1 MTTQFYA
8 LDIAP
13 LLADAA
19 LYDRAFACVSPDR
32 RERLDRIKAERER
45 CLSLGGALL
54 LRYALR
60 ELGAGEPEIAYGEQG
75 KPYLADLP
83 DVHFNISHSG
93 EYAVC
98 AVSSAPV
105 GCDIERIGSFRP
117 RVAERFFAPEEY
129 VALASL
135 TDGTSQAEMFFRF
148 WTLKESFL
156 KCVGCGI
163 SEPLSA
169 VVFDLSG
176 GAPRV
181 TQSLSPEHFSF
192 REYVDLAGYR
202 CALCL
207 TGEIPLPPLTLLP
220 VAALL

>member
-1 MTTQFYA
+1 MNDRFFA
-8 LDIAP
+8 VNIMP
-13 LLADAA
+13 LLSDET
-19 LYDRAFACVSPDR
+19 LCRRAYETVIADR
-32 RERLDRIKAERER
+32 RERLDRIRPERER

-60 ELGAGEPEIAYGEQG
+60 ELGAGEPEIAYGEKG

-83 DVHFNISHSG
+83 DVHFNVSHSG

-129 VALASL
+129 AALASL
-135 TDGTSQAEMFFRF
+135 TDEAAQADLFFRF

-156 KCVGCGI
+156 KTLGCGI
-163 SEPLSA
+163 TEPLSA